1 MTKRKRRHRRS
12 VDVRIN
18 WLQPHADGFK
28 DWLTRRNYSSAT
40 ITEVVRLLASWG
52 DWARAAGFGIETLA
66 IGLSTSATVFRGSKT
81 ARAPQGAAALF
92 VTYLREMGVLPTE
105 RSPSLEETWPTL
117 AAFRRWMREQRGI
130 KDSTLDTYQEILVDL
145 LAALGIDP
153 TA

>member
-1 MTKRKRRHRRS
+1 METTKAGEAAGRLNPACCSCSRTSRS
-12 VDVRIN
+12 
-18 WLQPHADGFK
+18 F
-28 DWLTRRNYSSAT
+28 SAGRP
-40 ITEVVRLLASWG
+40 VHFQAVG
-52 DWARAAGFGIETLA
+52 ARAAGFGIETLA